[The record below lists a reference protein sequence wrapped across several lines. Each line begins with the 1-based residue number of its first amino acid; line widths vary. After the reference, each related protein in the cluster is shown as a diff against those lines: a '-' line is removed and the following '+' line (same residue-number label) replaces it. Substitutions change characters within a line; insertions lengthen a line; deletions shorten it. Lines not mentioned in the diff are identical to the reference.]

1 MVAVPCRKATW
12 LPCGPVW
19 LPVESLLLPDTPELL
34 FLSSERGVNVH
45 GDPAGLY
52 WKALLPTTG
61 VSNPP
66 SARRAGGA
74 NWTVTASIKAV
85 LSPPLGLRPTNL
97 MVWLPA
103 ATLKLPVV

>member
-1 MVAVPCRKATW
+1 MAPVPCRKATW
-12 LPCGPVW
+12 RPCGALGLPMVDW
-19 LPVESLLLPDTPELL
+19 LPLPDTPELPL
-34 FLSSERGVNVH
+34 PERGVNVH
-45 GDPAGLY
+45 GDPLGLY
-52 WKALLPTTG
+52 WKTPLGRTG

-74 NWTVTASIKAV
+74 NWTLTESMRAV
-85 LSPPLGLRPTNL
+85 LSLPLGLRPTKR